1 LSAAVLAPPAA
12 SAPLA
17 VYADG
22 GVVRGRAG
30 AYWSVAVRG
39 PAGLEVIA
47 RREDARFRTSMEAEC
62 AALAEAL
69 RHVVGLPPQQVN
81 LFTDCR
87 GLVHSLRRGRPLRTS
102 RRALTRLQAEIVALI
117 AELRRAGHRLSVQW
131 MPREEIVLILG
142 H

>member
-1 LSAAVLAPPAA
+1 MLEAPSTQRAT
-12 SAPLA
+12 LD

-22 GVVRGRAG
+22 GVARGRAG

-39 PAGLEVIA
+39 PEGLRVIA

-69 RHVVGLPPQQVN
+69 RHVIGLPPQQVN

-87 GLVHSLRRGRPLRTS
+87 GLVHSLQRGRPLRTS
-102 RRALTRLQAEIVALI
+102 RRALARLQAEIVALI
-117 AELRRAGHRLSVQW
+117 AQLRDAGHGLSVRW